1 MGFYKALIINDIHY
15 GFSNNDLFIK
25 CFLGNLNLTKAMQL
39 GLLLSETKVDHEE
52 CPDGVEDAIKDIRNV
67 GLEKS

>member
-1 MGFYKALIINDIHY
+1 
-15 GFSNNDLFIK
+15 
-25 CFLGNLNLTKAMQL
+25 MQL